1 MQNYSG
7 DINLQYHTQLRPG
20 DVGEYVILPGD
31 PKRCKKN
38 CEHFEDATLI
48 ADNREYVTYTG
59 FLDGVKVSVTSTGIG
74 ARRLLSLWKNW

>member
-31 PKRCKKN
+31 PKRCKKIA
-38 CEHFEDATLI
+38 EHFEDATLI
-48 ADNREYVTYTG
+48 AD
-59 FLDGVKVSVTSTGIG
+59 
-74 ARRLLSLWKNW
+74 KN